1 MNDCR
6 TFCKAQFAKA
16 HCVQEKC
23 AACSFCRPR
32 ASAPLAGSADAASGS
47 SGAPLVSLVVP
58 TYPKHFAPA
67 TNFVKSVAKFVRNTQ
82 MLFVVTTD
90 VERASFAAVLAN
102 ASTPT
107 VSLPNRANVTIR
119 TLWEACQCGSQAG
132 GDAEFLAEHEQ
143 QLKMGATGLMDK
155 FVLQSSKKMM
165 GALCTRARYVLMSDS
180 ESLFVRDVDLA
191 EEVRRLATWQRRIV
205 YDAPSSKRSDS
216 PSRGAWRNLGGEVRS
231 SALRTVEQYLNV
243 STRGRY
249 YGFSFGYFWLFPTEI
264 IRGFVELCRVRH
276 GSYWRSLLPMASS
289 DNPVLDLAPG
299 WDTTQRIWFGELALF
314 TYMLHVHENAADY
327 EPVDAQALLRT
338 YVPPLAGT
346 LTEHLHC
353 CIERKHHDGLARMYR
368 SLNGSWPVWMADSD
382 NGRVEGTLGLLRSSH
397 DIYLLT
403 SQQPEAVVQ
412 YAIGS
417 SDDWAEEPRASGA
430 HPKLQLGVG
439 LPQPAL
445 CPMAKEPDVAILVG
459 GIERGFL
466 QTPRLWLSLKRNVL
480 DQFAPRTY
488 ELLLF
493 LKTFEWEV
501 PESWRPLQPKGSD
514 GQPAPAMPSNGAAQA
529 LQVLR
534 PAAVEFATSS
544 EVDEL
549 EQQLL
554 ACGKR
559 SNNGTRP
566 MLGYFFTLQSLW
578 RLVTKREN
586 ERNRR
591 YEVVMFARPDLIH
604 YLGCGAHCLY
614 DARRTVYHSIGAD
627 CAFTVFASD
636 ALCPRFSGID
646 FWWLGPRRYA
656 EHLAG
661 SLRRMLECRHAYNN
675 EEVLTSALQQARK
688 ELGLQVEA
696 HDASFL
702 GASVVWRSGGRP
714 KGGIQGIGRLAA
726 LNRSQRGLP
735 ELVYGSFD

>member
-1 MNDCR
+1 MADCR
-6 TFCKAQFAKA
+6 SFCKAQFAKA
-16 HCVQEKC
+16 HCAQEKC
-23 AACSFCRPR
+23 ASCSFCRPR
-32 ASAPLAGSADAASGS
+32 ASGPPATSPNVASGAS
-47 SGAPLVSLVVP
+47 VSLVVP
-58 TYPKHFAPA
+58 TYPKHFAQA
-67 TNFVKSVAKFVRNTQ
+67 TNLVKSVAKFVRNAQ

-90 VERASFAAVLAN
+90 AERASFAAVLAN

-107 VSLPNRANVTIR
+107 VSLPQRANVTIR
-119 TLWEACQCGSQAG
+119 TLWEACQCGAQAG

-143 QLKMGATGLMDK
+143 QLKAGATGMMDK

-165 GALCTRARYVLMSDS
+165 GALCTGSRYVLMSDS
-180 ESLFVRDVDLA
+180 ESLFVRSVDLA
-191 EEVRRLATWQRRIV
+191 EEARRLATWRRQIV
-205 YDAPSSKRSDS
+205 YDSPSSKHHDS
-216 PSRGAWRNLGGEVRS
+216 PSRGFWRNLGGEVRS

-243 STRGRY
+243 STHGRY

-264 IRGFVELCRVRH
+264 IRDLLEHCRMRH
-276 GSYWRSLLPMASS
+276 GSYWRSLLPMAQS
-289 DNPVLDLAPG
+289 DNPVVDLSPG
-299 WDTTQRIWFGELALF
+299 WDPSQRIWFGELALF
-314 TYMLHVHENAADY
+314 TYMLHVHGQAADY
-327 EPVDAQALLRT
+327 DPVDAQALLRT
-338 YVPPLAGT
+338 HVPPLAGT

-353 CIERKHHDGLARMYR
+353 CVDKRHHDGLARMYS

-382 NGRVEGTLGLLRSSH
+382 PERVEGTLGLLRASR

-403 SQQPEAVVQ
+403 SQQPAAIVQ
-412 YAIGS
+412 YAIGA
-417 SDDWAEEPRASGA
+417 SDGWAEAPRATGA
-430 HPKLQLGVG
+430 HPKLQPGGG

-445 CPMAKEPDVAILVG
+445 CPAANEPDVAILVG

-480 DQFAPRTY
+480 DQFAPRSY

-501 PESWRPLQPKGSD
+501 PESWRPSQPKGSD
-514 GQPAPAMPSNGAAQA
+514 GQSGAAVEANGAAQA

-578 RLVTKREN
+578 RLATKREN

-591 YEVVMFARPDLIH
+591 YEVVMFVRPDLIH

-661 SLRRMLECRHAYNN
+661 SLQRMLECRHAYNN
-675 EEVLTSALQQARK
+675 EEVLTSGLQHAHK

-696 HDASFL
+696 HEASFL
-702 GASVVWRSGGRP
+702 GASVVWRSAGRP
-714 KGGIQGIGRLAA
+714 KGGVQGIGRLAA
-726 LNRSQRGLP
+726 LNRSQQGLLG
-735 ELVYGSFD
+735 LVYGSFD